1 MGGGAVGVTSPD
13 GTGRDVASAGV
24 AAQGAP
30 APVVARRPRPE
41 VDLAALDPVRGPGS
55 PVDRADDDEAGLFA
69 LVDQVRRIRALTSG
83 GIFDTDLGPLTEQ
96 LRGVADELE
105 AASATPQQRL
115 ETMWSNRGYMANCP
129 VVGRAN
135 LLALPAEY
143 ELLEDGTLRAEL
155 TLGVEYQGPPGR
167 VHGGIVSLLFDA
179 ILGRANHHAGAT
191 GMTMYLDIDYRG
203 ATPLLEPVVVT
214 GRPVRMEGRKIWSQ
228 GAIHAGGRLC
238 ATAEGLFVRPQGWV
252 RDGGH

>member
-1 MGGGAVGVTSPD
+1 MLVNEVD
-13 GTGRDVASAGV
+13 GV
-24 AAQGAP
+24 AAGETAPGGVPSPGA
-30 APVVARRPRPE
+30 VRRARPE
-41 VDLAALDPVRGPGS
+41 VDLGPLDPARGAGA
-55 PVDRADDDEAGLFA
+55 PVDRADDDETGLFA
-69 LVDQVRRIRALTSG
+69 LVDQVRRIRALTTG
-83 GIFDTDLGPLTEQ
+83 GIFDTDLGPLTER

-105 AASATPQQRL
+105 AASATPQHRL
-115 ETMWSNRGYMANCP
+115 ESMWSNRRYMTNCP

-155 TLGVEYQGPPGR
+155 TLGIEYQGPPGR

-179 ILGRANHHAGAT
+179 VLGRANHHAGTT

-203 ATPLLEPVVVT
+203 ATPLLEPIVVT
-214 GRPVRMEGRKIWSQ
+214 GRPVRVEGRKVWAQ
-228 GAIHAGGRLC
+228 GAIHADDRLC
-238 ATAEGLFVRPQGWV
+238 ATAEGLFVRPEGWV